1 MISRHAILAAVLV
14 LSSFAATGPAQAE
27 TKWYK
32 GNLHTHTK
40 ISDGNTSPVIV
51 AQWYRDNDY
60 DFLSITDHNKLADAQ
75 AVASEL
81 PPPKDPK
88 KSKPFLLIPGEELSD
103 GYTVGKRGHAMHYT
117 ALGISRVVEP
127 QGGKDFNE
135 VTARSMRA
143 VADTGG
149 MLILNHPNFVWSV
162 TTEDI
167 RGFKDLT
174 HFEVWN
180 AVPVVN
186 NLGGVDVPSTEEMW
200 DSVLST
206 GRQLY
211 GVAGDDAHDFITMGH
226 KRANPGRAWMGV
238 RAGELTTTAILSALK
253 SGDFYCSSGVE
264 LDDIATTGNTLGL
277 RIRKIPTF
285 PGWEEHYRTT
295 FIGKNGR
302 VLKTDGSMKPSY
314 RLKPGD
320 LYVRARVLSSNGF
333 QAWTQPLFHKAG
345 R

>member
-1 MISRHAILAAVLV
+1 MMTRSRVFAGLLLLLACPV
-14 LSSFAATGPAQAE
+14 AADTAAAGL
-27 TKWYK
+27 KWYR

-40 ISDGNTSPVIV
+40 ISDGNTSPGAV

-60 DFLSITDHNKLADAQ
+60 DFLSLTDHNKLADPDA
-75 AVASEL
+75 AAAEM
-81 PPPKDPK
+81 PPRADPK
-88 KSKPFLLIPGEELSD
+88 KNKPFLLIPGEELSD
-103 GYTVGKRGHAMHYT
+103 GYKTGNRGHALHYT
-117 ALGISRVVEP
+117 VLGISRVIEP

-135 VTARSMRA
+135 VTARSMKA
-143 VADTGG
+143 VADVGG

-162 TTEDI
+162 TADDI
-167 RGFKDLT
+167 KGFGDLT

-186 NLGGVDVPSTEEMW
+186 NLGGVDAPSTEEMW

-211 GVAGDDAHDFITMGH
+211 GIAGDDAHDFITMGH
-226 KRANPGRAWMGV
+226 KRGNPGRAWMGV
-238 RAGELTTTAILSALK
+238 RAGELTTTGIVSALK

-264 LDDIATTGNTLGL
+264 FDDIATTGNTLGL

-285 PGWEEHYRTT
+285 PGWEERYRTT

-302 VLKTDGSMKPSY
+302 VLKTDGSMTPSY
-314 RLKPGD
+314 KLKPGD
-320 LYVRARVLSSNGF
+320 LYVRARVVSSNGF
-333 QAWTQPLFHKAG
+333 LAWSQPLFRGGK
-345 R
+345 